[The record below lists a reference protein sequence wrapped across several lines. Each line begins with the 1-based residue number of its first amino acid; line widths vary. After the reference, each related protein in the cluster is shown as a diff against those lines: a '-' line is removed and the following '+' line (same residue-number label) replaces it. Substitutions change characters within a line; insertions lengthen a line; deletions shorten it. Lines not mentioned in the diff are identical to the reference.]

1 MSILELPLETTS
13 IDELIPIGQT
23 LTWYNKTLPS
33 DKYVFNI
40 GQEFDVL
47 VYEKLAKVYPD
58 GVLPDPR
65 YDFIRYVD
73 PSVEAANVHV
83 SQSVQPLTFVG
94 VPMEPHSHSYTK
106 YRILKPENGFVGN
119 YNSDFGKYIADVT
132 AAVSAGTPSG
142 TIGGTGKETAPRHLT
157 AYSIMRVK

>member
-1 MSILELPLETTS
+1 MSIAELPLETTS

-47 VYEKLAKVYPD
+47 EYEKLAKVYPD

-94 VPMEPHSHSYTK
+94 NALPAHNHQWNAGRGDGSGGQTGYYGSGRPIRDSVSST
-106 YRILKPENGFVGN
+106 
-119 YNSDFGKYIADVT
+119 
-132 AAVSAGTPSG
+132 SAGTPSG
-142 TIGGTGKETAPRHLT
+142 RITGTGKETAPRHLT
-157 AYSIMRVK
+157 AYSIMRIK